1 MLNSHKSQIEVMENS
16 APKTI
21 AIVTGGY
28 SSEFEIAYKSAQNI
42 YRLLSPLPQYQVFYL
57 DLRPKAWEA
66 VFWENSEEF
75 RVPVDKNDFSICH
88 KNEGNSHKIK
98 FDLALIIMHGS
109 PGEDGKLQSYF
120 ELIGQKYLACSSFAA
135 AVSNH
140 KYETNMLLAAQGILC
155 AQSILLRPNYCA
167 KSLQEWLQKQSFPL
181 FVKTN
186 TGGSSIAMSKIKS
199 ASELPQALEK
209 VFQDSPEAMLEAGIC
224 GREFTVGVYKL
235 GAQIYTLPIT
245 EIRLSEE
252 QDFFDFEA
260 KYSGKTQEITPAQ
273 ISEELVAEIREIST
287 RIYAILHLAG
297 IVRLDFIYQE
307 TEKKIYFLEANTIP
321 GQTQQSILPQQI
333 ACAKIDLQILYSQL
347 INQALIDAN

>member
-1 MLNSHKSQIEVMENS
+1 MPNSHNSQINISESV
-16 APKTI
+16 AQKKI

-42 YRLLSPLPQYQVFYL
+42 YQLLSPLPQYQVFYL

-66 VFWENSEEF
+66 VFWKNSEEF
-75 RVPVDKNDFSICH
+75 RVPVDKNDFSICY

-109 PGEDGKLQSYF
+109 PGEDGKLQGYF
-120 ELIGQKYLACSSFAA
+120 ELIGQKYLACSSFVA

-140 KYETNMLLAAQGILC
+140 KYETNILLSAQGIPC

-260 KYSGKTQEITPAQ
+260 KYSGKTQELTPAP
-273 ISEELVAEIREIST
+273 ISEQLATEFRELSA
-287 RIYAILHLAG
+287 RIYAILNLSG

-333 ACAKIDLQILYSQL
+333 ACAKIDLQTLYSQL
-347 INQALIDAN
+347 IDQTLIDTN